1 MHVYMAV
8 FLGLLDMSSDVTS
21 QPTFPGASVFKAL
34 GSALVV
40 LLRLG
45 CTLYLYC
52 VLLVPCECFA
62 PQVPVAKRLL
72 EILCE
77 LVGIAVMQLGPGPTP
92 LVCTAR

>member
-52 VLLVPCECFA
+52 VLFSPLRVFCSTSPCSKALTRDF
-62 PQVPVAKRLL
+62 V
-72 EILCE
+72 
-77 LVGIAVMQLGPGPTP
+77 
-92 LVCTAR
+92 